1 MFETNSHC
9 DLSMK
14 YWETGDTYARCA
26 VSSLSDHCVP
36 PPPVQCVCP
45 GLIHE
50 VFFASEKNRFTK
62 IVKFFAE
69 TDKVVLVTVTLLPFA
84 EFPAGDKDLVQESS
98 FIFQQ
103 KERGTN
109 PKSISAPSVFKD
121 LSLL

>member
-26 VSSLSDHCVP
+26 VSSLSDHSVP

-45 GLIHE
+45 GLVLE
-50 VFFASEKNRFTK
+50 FFCLGDESFHKNCQIFS
-62 IVKFFAE
+62 E
-69 TDKVVLVTVTLLPFA
+69 TDKVVLVTVTLLRFA
-84 EFPAGDKDLVQESS
+84 EFPVGDKDLVQGFS

-103 KERGTN
+103 KERGMN